1 MVLEWIPHAEL
12 ASIVTSPLAS
22 STIPIPKYIH
32 APARFKQHLHLDDFT
47 PRIQEAFI
55 IEDLLFVL
63 MGCEGAYIRFS
74 DTYDPSIQFDTLKGP
89 DFRINKTLTTSLK
102 DITKNI
108 IAMASHHMSLK
119 AFVDVQSKKEYG
131 LVNQALCASLRK
143 VLKDYY
149 LLVAQLEHQLYHNK
163 AFSLQ
168 SFQLQLNPMAHI
180 LHQAYELSQV
190 ILKENSKKSEEA
202 ARSFND
208 FDKVIESL
216 KIGDG
221 TNLNELG
228 MNVSSTK
235 STVCKGGTIL
245 RILAERLASFS
256 GDPATRTLLKQL
268 LADASKPYL
277 KMLEQ
282 WIHKG
287 VITDPCDEFL
297 IREQRS
303 IKRERLE
310 MDYTDEY
317 WDKRYTVRKD
327 DLPLELSSTQVYER
341 ILLTG
346 KYLNVV
352 RECGGI
358 DASKDVT
365 NEYESIGDS
374 RILKTLAAAYN
385 HANKSL
391 LALLIQTHDLPA
403 RLRSLKHYFFLDQA
417 DFFINF
423 MDIAEKE
430 LAKPSQKA
438 SKAKLQYLLDMSL
451 RQPGSISSNDP
462 FKEDVIVDITH
473 TSVTDYLLKIVSVT
487 GMDPNE
493 ALGFA
498 ANGRH
503 GEAAMERMLKSEGQ
517 NNGGTAGG
525 EERKSSNSRF
535 SAIQGL
541 QLDFKIPF
549 PLSLVLSRKTI
560 LRYQLLFRH
569 LVELKHIE
577 RMLNN
582 SWVDQKKSV
591 VWNHVSSN
599 TALERWKMGATRLR
613 VKMLLFVQQ
622 ILYYCTM
629 EVMEPNWAKLQKNLG
644 GEAKTTA
651 DYLMEQHVLYLDTCM
666 KECMLTN
673 EKLLKLQNKLFAAC
687 RLFGEYLLQRGK
699 TTLAFVDT
707 DVVEKQPG
715 SNEQL
720 PRRRPVDKNGDEISA
735 DDLVKWLESS
745 LHQYE
750 NSFDHHL
757 RVLME
762 ALNYYAATETTVLLS
777 LCSQLEVSLPAGM
790 PFSK

>member
-1 MVLEWIPHAEL
+1 
-12 ASIVTSPLAS
+12 
-22 STIPIPKYIH
+22 
-32 APARFKQHLHLDDFT
+32 
-47 PRIQEAFI
+47 
-55 IEDLLFVL
+55 
-63 MGCEGAYIRFS
+63 MGCEGSYIRFS

-89 DFRINKTLTTSLK
+89 DFRINKTLAASLK
-102 DITKNI
+102 DITKNM
-108 IAMASHHMSLK
+108 IAIASHHMSLK
-119 AFVDVQSKKEYG
+119 AFIDVQSKKEYG
-131 LVNQALCASLRK
+131 LVNQALCSSLRN

-149 LLVAQLEHQLYHNK
+149 LLIAQLEHQLHHNRS
-163 AFSLQ
+163 FSLQ
-168 SFQLQLNPMAHI
+168 SFQLQLNPMAHT

-216 KIGDG
+216 KIGDRA
-221 TNLNELG
+221 NLNELG
-228 MNVSSTK
+228 LNVSSTK

-245 RILAERLASFS
+245 RILAERLIAFS
-256 GDPATRTLLKQL
+256 GDPTTRDLLKQL

-277 KMLEQ
+277 RMLEQ

-287 VITDPCDEFL
+287 VITDPHDEFL

-358 DASKDVT
+358 DAGKDVI

-374 RILKTLAAAYN
+374 RILKTLASAYN

-391 LALLIQTHDLPA
+391 LSLLIQTHDLPA

-451 RQPGSISSNDP
+451 RQPGSISSIDP

-498 ANGRH
+498 AH
-503 GEAAMERMLKSEGQ
+503 GNSEAVERMLKNEAQAQSED
-517 NNGGTAGG
+517 
-525 EERKSSNSRF
+525 RKSIRF

-582 SWVDQKKSV
+582 SWIEQKKSPI
-591 VWNHVSSN
+591 WKHTSSN
-599 TALERWKMGATRLR
+599 PKLEAWKMNATRLR

-629 EVMEPNWAKLQKNLG
+629 EVMEPNWAKLQRNL
-644 GEAKTTA
+644 GEAKTA
-651 DYLMEQHVLYLDTCM
+651 DLLMEQHVFYLDTCM

-699 TTLAFVDT
+699 TIVIVDSQILS
-707 DVVEKQPG
+707 EKERL
-715 SNEQL
+715 SL
-720 PRRRPVDKNGDEISA
+720 RRPVGKNGEEIS
-735 DDLVKWLESS
+735 DTELVKWLESS

-790 PFSK
+790 AFSK

>member
-1 MVLEWIPHAEL
+1 M
-12 ASIVTSPLAS
+12 
-22 STIPIPKYIH
+22 
-32 APARFKQHLHLDDFT
+32 
-47 PRIQEAFI
+47 QEAFI
-55 IEDLLFVL
+55 IEDLLYVL

-89 DFRINKTLTTSLK
+89 DFRINKTLTPSLK
-102 DITKNI
+102 DITKSI
-108 IAMASHHMSLK
+108 IATASHHMSLK
-119 AFVDVQSKKEYG
+119 AFVDIQSKKEYG
-131 LVNQALCASLRK
+131 LVNQALCSSLRK
-143 VLKDYY
+143 TLKEYY
-149 LLVAQLEHQLYHNK
+149 LLIAQLEHQLYHNK

-168 SFQLQLNPMAHI
+168 SFQLQLNPIAHT

-216 KIGDG
+216 KIGDRA
-221 TNLNELG
+221 NLNELG

-245 RILAERLASFS
+245 RILAERLTSFS
-256 GDPATRTLLKQL
+256 GDPATRDLLKQL

-287 VITDPCDEFL
+287 VIIDPYDEFL

-358 DASKDVT
+358 DVSKDVI

-374 RILKTLAAAYN
+374 RILKTLASAYN

-391 LALLIQTHDLPA
+391 LSLLIQTHDLPA

-423 MDIAEKE
+423 LDIAEKE

-451 RQPGSISSNDP
+451 RQPGSISSVDP
-462 FKEDVIVDITH
+462 FKEDVIVDIAH

-493 ALGFA
+493 ALGYA
-498 ANGRH
+498 SHGNG
-503 GEAAMERMLKSEGQ
+503 EVVERMLRSEGQ
-517 NNGGTAGG
+517 NQP
-525 EERKSSNSRF
+525 EDRKSSRF
-535 SAIQGL
+535 TAIQGL

-582 SWVDQKKSV
+582 SWVEQKKSP
-591 VWNHVSSN
+591 VWNHTSSN
-599 TALERWKMGATRLR
+599 ANLEVWKMNATRLR

-622 ILYYCTM
+622 ILYFCTM
-629 EVMEPNWAKLQKNLG
+629 EVMEPNWAKLQRNM
-644 GEAKTTA
+644 GEAKTA
-651 DYLMEQHVLYLDTCM
+651 DLLMEQHVFYLDTCM

-699 TTLAFVDT
+699 TIVLIDSETLTQKERDA
-707 DVVEKQPG
+707 
-715 SNEQL
+715 L
-720 PRRRPVDKNGDEISA
+720 RRPTGKNGEEITVEE
-735 DDLVKWLESS
+735 LVKWLESS

-790 PFSK
+790 PYSK

>member
-1 MVLEWIPHAEL
+1 MP
-12 ASIVTSPLAS
+12 SPLAC
-22 STIPIPKYIH
+22 STVPIPKYIH
-32 APARFKQHLHLDDFT
+32 APTKFKQHLNLDEFP

-89 DFRINKTLTTSLK
+89 DFRINKTLAPSLK

-108 IAMASHHMSLK
+108 ISTASHHMSLK

-131 LVNQALCASLRK
+131 RVNQALCSSLRK
-143 VLKDYY
+143 LLKDYY
-149 LLVAQLEHQLYHNK
+149 ILIAQLEHQLYHNK

-168 SFQLQLNPMAHI
+168 SFQLQLNPMAHTI
-180 LHQAYELSQV
+180 HQAYELSQV
-190 ILKENSKKSEEA
+190 ILKENAKKSEEA
-202 ARSFND
+202 ARSYND
-208 FDKVIESL
+208 FDKVIETL
-216 KIGDG
+216 KIGDRA
-221 TNLNELG
+221 NLNELG
-228 MNVSSTK
+228 ITNTK

-245 RILAERLASFS
+245 RILAERLTSFS
-256 GDPATRTLLKQL
+256 GDPVTRDLLTQL
-268 LADASKPYL
+268 LAAASKPYL
-277 KMLEQ
+277 QMLEQ

-287 VITDPCDEFL
+287 VITDPYDEFL

-317 WDKRYTVRKD
+317 WEKRYTVRKD
-327 DLPLELSSTQVYER
+327 DLPLELSSPQVYER

-358 DASKDVT
+358 DASKDVI

-374 RILKTLAAAYN
+374 RILKTLAAAYH

-391 LALLIQTHDLPA
+391 LSLLIHTHDLPA

-430 LAKPSQKA
+430 LSKLSQKA

-451 RQPGSISSNDP
+451 RQPGSISSIDP
-462 FKEDVIVDITH
+462 FKEDVIVDIAH

-493 ALGFA
+493 ALGYA
-498 ANGRH
+498 SHGNG
-503 GEAAMERMLKSEGQ
+503 EVVERMLRGETG
-517 NNGGTAGG
+517 AGG
-525 EERKSSNSRF
+525 QAQNEDRKSLKF
-535 SAIQGL
+535 TAIQGL

-582 SWVDQKKSV
+582 SWVEQKKSP
-591 VWNHVSSN
+591 VWNHASAN
-599 TALERWKMGATRLR
+599 PTLEAWKMNATRLR

-622 ILYYCTM
+622 ILYFCTM
-629 EVMEPNWAKLQKNLG
+629 EVMEPNWAKLQRNL
-644 GEAKTTA
+644 GEAKTA
-651 DYLMEQHVLYLDTCM
+651 DLLMEQHVFYLDTCM

-699 TTLAFVDT
+699 TIVLVD
-707 DVVEKQPG
+707 DDMLSPKERDG
-715 SNEQL
+715 L
-720 PRRRPVDKNGDEISA
+720 RRPLGKNGEELTRDE
-735 DDLVKWLESS
+735 LVKWLESS

-777 LCSQLEVSLPAGM
+777 LCSQLEVSLPAGV